1 MSENYETGQ
10 NSIVT
15 NSAIGVGTK
24 VWHNVNIY
32 DAKIGENCTIGSFSE
47 IGGSKI
53 GDNCKV
59 EAHVFIP
66 PNIEIGNNVF
76 IGPRVSFANDKYPS
90 ATGDWEPRKT
100 VVEDNVS
107 IGIASTILPGVRLG
121 KGCMVGGGAVVT
133 KDVAPGTL
141 VVGVPAKV
149 MKNLQTEVK
158 LDIAPEEEK
167 RIRIASPHI
176 DYDTIE
182 EVSKVL
188 QSGQWVQGKK
198 VKEFE
203 EKFAE
208 YVGTKHAI
216 AVSNG
221 TLALHLALIAAGVG
235 SGDEVITTP
244 FSFVAT
250 ANAILMCG
258 ATPVFVDIDPKTYN
272 INPDLIENEITTR
285 TKAVLPVHL
294 YGNPCDILKIKSIC
308 MDHNLKLV
316 EDACQAHGAKVG
328 LSTAC
333 YSFYATKNLACGE
346 GGMITTDD
354 EKLAN
359 FVRKLRQHGGQ
370 QKYAPEYL
378 GFNYRMTDISA
389 TIGLGN
395 LTKLDE
401 FTKKRRE
408 NAELLT
414 SLLKDVRGLATP
426 CCRASSAS
434 TSTGSMHSD
443 FESVFHQYTIRVL
456 PEYPLSR
463 DELASKLSKEGI
475 DTSLFYPLSLNKM
488 PHVIRTAGE
497 ASCPVAELASKEV
510 LSLPIHPSVSM
521 ADIKRIA
528 ATLSEL

>member
-1 MSENYETGQ
+1 M
-10 NSIVT
+10 
-15 NSAIGVGTK
+15 IG
-24 VWHNVNIY
+24 
-32 DAKIGENCTIGSFSE
+32 A
-47 IGGSKI
+47 
-53 GDNCKV
+53 
-59 EAHVFIP
+59 
-66 PNIEIGNNVF
+66 
-76 IGPRVSFANDKYPS
+76 
-90 ATGDWEPRKT
+90 
-100 VVEDNVS
+100 
-107 IGIASTILPGVRLG
+107 
-121 KGCMVGGGAVVT
+121 GAVVT

-167 RIRIASPHI
+167 RIRMASPHI
-176 DYDTIE
+176 DYSTIE
-182 EVSKVL
+182 EVNKVL

-203 EKFAE
+203 NKFAE
-208 YVGTKHAI
+208 YVGAKHAI
-216 AVSNG
+216 AVANG

-235 SGDEVITTP
+235 PGDEVITTP
-244 FSFVAT
+244 FSFVASS
-250 ANAILMCG
+250 NAILMCG

-272 INPDLIENEITTR
+272 INPDLIEAEITTR

-308 MDHNLKLV
+308 LDHNLNLV

-328 LSTAC
+328 LSTTC

-359 FVRKLRQHGGQ
+359 FVRNLRQHGGQ
-370 QKYAPEYL
+370 KKYAPEYL

-395 LTKLDE
+395 LAKLSE
-401 FTKKRRE
+401 FTRRRRE

-414 SLLKDVRGLATP
+414 GLLKDVRGIATP
-426 CCRASSAS
+426 
-434 TSTGSMHSD
+434 HSD

-456 PEYPLSR
+456 PEFPLSR
-463 DELASKLSKEGI
+463 DELASKLKENGI
-475 DTSLFYPLSLNKM
+475 DIGIFYPLPLSQM
-488 PHVIRTAGE
+488 PHIVRAAGE
-497 ASCPVAELASKEV
+497 ASCPVAEKASKEV
-510 LSLPIHPSVSM
+510 LSLPIHPGVSM
-521 ADIKRIA
+521 VDIKRIA